1 MVGFPARDPLR
12 GTFLPEGTMSEA
24 LAPDL
29 IQFDDTP
36 RPGIVPEDGTA
47 VIGRVLKEAGVD
59 VPCTL
64 YNEAIDCARDGHLGQ
79 AMSRLQML
87 LCLDPD
93 DADAHLLLA
102 KVHAAQNKPTEALA
116 RLEAATQGG
125 AVPPAGFRD
134 YLEAA
139 IRAERSRD
147 EEQRARVAARE
158 VAEVRALRAE
168 ARQLRSD
175 NVRLE
180 TEVTDGF
187 HRERLWKYATIGA
200 SVFGS
205 LVILV
210 LAFTTPSAKESPPAM
225 LPETE
230 TAMADVA
237 PAVVDPPL
245 AVVAPPVVP
254 VAKPVVAAPIA
265 KPVVAAPVV
274 AAPVAK
280 HAGAQTHVVASGD
293 TLYKI
298 AKRYYGDA
306 TKWEKIQSAN
316 PGKIKNGKDLTL
328 GTTLTIP

>member
-1 MVGFPARDPLR
+1 MVAFPARDSLR
-12 GTFLPEGTMSEA
+12 GPFLPEPAMFEA
-24 LAPDL
+24 LASTPDL
-29 IQFDDTP
+29 IQFDDAP
-36 RPGIVPEDGTA
+36 RAGIVPEDGTA

-64 YNEAIDCARDGHLGQ
+64 YNEAIDYARQGHLGQ

-102 KVHAAQNKPTEALA
+102 KVHAAQSKPTEALA
-116 RLEAATQGG
+116 RLEAATAGG
-125 AVPPAGFRD
+125 AVPPAGFRE

-147 EEQRARVAARE
+147 EEQRTRVAARE
-158 VAEVRALRAE
+158 MAEVRALRTE
-168 ARQLRSD
+168 ARQLRTD

-180 TEVTDGF
+180 TEVADAF

-210 LAFTTPSAKESPPAM
+210 LAFTTPSSTNADL
-225 LPETE
+225 LP
-230 TAMADVA
+230 TAVTTPVA
-237 PAVVDPPL
+237 PTIVD
-245 AVVAPPVVP
+245 VQAPTPVMAAAP
-254 VAKPVVAAPIA
+254 AAEPVAAPIA
-265 KPVVAAPVV
+265 
-274 AAPVAK
+274 APVAAARP
-280 HAGAQTHVVASGD
+280 AGPKDHVVASGD

-298 AKRYYGDA
+298 AKRYYGDS
-306 TKWEKIQSAN
+306 TKWERIQSAN
-316 PGKIKNGKDLTL
+316 AGKIKNGKDLTL